1 LPRDG
6 GETHVNIKQQPTG
19 PQGGLQAHVGAL
31 RRWRWDGDRR
41 LLSEPVRCKR
51 EQWYLARGR
60 LARTATA
67 RDASLHAVFLRAD
80 QPVSER
86 SIRFDAIAEADPC
99 RELLGWVQAPE
110 DATHLQLCLP
120 DTNCAGLFDEVVFH
134 PVAERDPKCHP
145 AANVPRWRTYR
156 PPFPIERVVLPDA
169 LEPLAAVLA
178 PTKVERLASPRS
190 ARQLAD
196 RLRGAA
202 GVLDP
207 DWVRRLR
214 LTLADVERLA
224 AQSWLIIDLQTL
236 AALVNRAGAATTRVV
251 AHTAP
256 HDIMSARVEYADV
269 ATRGFALQDVV
280 PFSTLDAAGDF
291 RMRVLAAGRSWKR
304 YAENTAFATL
314 LASETPWESKCGD
327 VVSAARP
334 FERGELLAT
343 DLPWL
348 VAGQHGRLLAPRLAR
363 HSLRMHLG
371 GQIED
376 YVQYWNRWDEDQVI
390 VRDIAD
396 LHRRCPL
403 LRPVRWASSDPA
415 LAHLG
420 VTLPP
425 TDAHRCDHH
434 LIIRTGRIDNRTPH
448 DGLSSEPMII
458 FMKWLAREA
467 AERTDW
473 AARHLTRLRVTWQF
487 DSAAGLR
494 YVVNYASAAGIG
506 NGGRETVVRV
516 RPPRAAEPPAPDARN
531 SGAPAE
537 LILAEDVGVFG
548 DGSLAFQ
555 SELAGRLRGLIEH
568 CGR

>member
-1 LPRDG
+1 MDM
-6 GETHVNIKQQPTG
+6 KQQPIG
-19 PQGGLQAHVGAL
+19 PQGGLQAHAGGL

-60 LARTATA
+60 LSRTEAARNA
-67 RDASLHAVFLRAD
+67 RLHALFLRD
-80 QPVSER
+80 DEPVNER

-99 RELLGWVQAPE
+99 RELLGWVQVPE

-120 DTNCAGLFDEVVFH
+120 DTTCATLFEEVMFH

-156 PPFPIERVVLPDA
+156 PPFPIERVVLPAD
-169 LEPLAAVLA
+169 LESLAAPVA
-178 PTKVERLASPRS
+178 PARVERMALPRS

-207 DWVRRLR
+207 DWVRRLK

-236 AALVNRAGAATTRVV
+236 ATLVNRAGAATTRVV
-251 AHTAP
+251 SHAAR

-269 ATRGFALQDVV
+269 PTRGSALQDVV
-280 PFSTLDAAGDF
+280 PYSTLDAAGDF
-291 RMRVLAAGRSWKR
+291 RMRVLAATRSWKR
-304 YAENTAFATL
+304 YADRAAFATL

-363 HSLRMHLG
+363 HLLRMHLG
-371 GQIED
+371 GPIED
-376 YVQYWNRWDEDQVI
+376 YVQYWNRWDDDQVI

-396 LHRRCPL
+396 LQRRCPL
-403 LRPVRWASSDPA
+403 LRPVRWASPDA
-415 LAHLG
+415 ELAHLG
-420 VTLPP
+420 VSLPP
-425 TDAHRCDHH
+425 ADACGCDRH
-434 LIIRTGRIDNRTPH
+434 LVIRTGRIDNRTPH

-467 AERTDW
+467 AERTAW
-473 AARHLTRLRVTWQF
+473 AARYLTRLRVTWQF

-494 YVVNYASAAGIG
+494 YVVSYASAAGIG
-506 NGGRETVVRV
+506 TAGRETVVRL
-516 RPPRAAEPPAPDARN
+516 RTRGAAEPAATDARIAD
-531 SGAPAE
+531 APPE
-537 LILAEDVGVFG
+537 LVLAEDVGVFG

-555 SELAGRLRGLIEH
+555 SELTGRLRELIEH
-568 CGR
+568 RSR